1 MKRIKVNKKNLKLL
15 IISLIPLLGS
25 LLISYIIKDYFG
37 IYQSLTKPYFAPPAI
52 VFAIVWPI
60 LYILMGVSSA
70 IIGQYEDNDASFI
83 FYVQLLLN
91 YLWPILFFILRL
103 YAISFFELIILFL
116 LIIITTFKFFK
127 INKIA
132 GILFIPYILWT
143 IYAGYLNFMVWMYN
157 EM

>member
-1 MKRIKVNKKNLKLL
+1 MGKINKKNIRFI
-15 IISLIPLLGS
+15 IISLIPLLVS
-25 LLISYIIKDYFG
+25 LLISYIIKDYFS
-37 IYQSLTKPYFAPPAI
+37 IYQSVTKPYFAPPSI

-70 IIGQYEDNDASFI
+70 IISQDKDNNAGFV

-91 YLWPILFFILRL
+91 YLWPILFFVLRL
-103 YAISFFELIILFL
+103 YAISFLELIILFL
-116 LIIITTFKFFK
+116 LIIITTFKFFR
-127 INKIA
+127 INKIS
-132 GILFIPYILWT
+132 GILLVPYLLWT